1 MNRRV
6 AAVGRSW
13 SVRGWPGRDEHVG
26 GWGGEASFREV
37 YFKETGAVRC
47 EVMAREALGPGASRP
62 GPLIVEAADT
72 TVVVPPQW
80 RLSVEA
86 GGLIALE
93 RAHA

>member
-1 MNRRV
+1 
-6 AAVGRSW
+6 
-13 SVRGWPGRDEHVG
+13 
-26 GWGGEASFREV
+26 V

-47 EVMAREALGPGASRP
+47 EVMAREALEPGASRP

-72 TVVVPPQW
+72 TVVVPPEW

-86 GGLIALE
+86 GGLITLE